1 MRLLREARQQL
12 FLVQPAQR
20 SLSSAVAG
28 TRRRRR
34 SPWHSSESSCGHFT
48 TRYLVYYSVSQRS
61 CRLTHKRRGTHQGP
75 GPAKGGRCSSRA
87 DGGPGDR
94 AAAAPVQHRERAWP
108 SSGPALWYACARTRR
123 LHACENVTSSV
134 VCVREVCA
142 RAFAALARCDAPL
155 LPPLLA
161 AEHDVDRDTE
171 IDEDPF
177 VQECAAE
184 EGAPGRLDQTPL
196 ASHDRA
202 VHPPAG
208 SPAEMSRARAAPRS
222 TSVCCHLLCI
232 DADTPP
238 GGSGPG
244 QTIAPVLSASQKRL
258 GMLGRRP
265 RHAPVLPA
273 LARMEGPYRL
283 RLHATPSPLC
293 PLTRTCIRLFS

>member
-1 MRLLREARQQL
+1 M
-12 FLVQPAQR
+12 
-20 SLSSAVAG
+20 
-28 TRRRRR
+28 
-34 SPWHSSESSCGHFT
+34 
-48 TRYLVYYSVSQRS
+48 
-61 CRLTHKRRGTHQGP
+61 
-75 GPAKGGRCSSRA
+75 
-87 DGGPGDR
+87 
-94 AAAAPVQHRERAWP
+94 
-108 SSGPALWYACARTRR
+108 
-123 LHACENVTSSV
+123 
-134 VCVREVCA
+134 CA

-293 PLTRTCIRLFS
+293 PLTRTCIRLLKFCTLLHFFGPRLPSSSLLCPWNVLAAGRGNISREYCGCRRSPPSACNKPWNASTA